1 MQTFGIYSLGCK
13 VNSYES
19 NAIARMFEIENYQQV
34 DFKDKA
40 DIYIINTCT
49 VTNTGD
55 AKSRKVI
62 RQAIKR
68 NPDALVCVIGCY
80 AQIAPKEIEAIEG
93 VDIILGNQHKDRL
106 LEYVKEYKVPITD
119 VSNIF
124 DVNDFEDFSN
134 ESVSQNQRAYLK
146 IQEGC
151 NKFCSYCIIPYAR
164 GNMRSRLKESV
175 INEAKLLVKRG
186 YNEIVLTGIH
196 TGGYG
201 YDLDDYNFDDLLEDI
216 LNEVSDLKRLR
227 ISSIEF
233 NQISER
239 TIKLIKDNDRLVN
252 HLHIPLQA
260 GSDEI
265 LTLMKREYTLDEY
278 LNKINYIKQEIKD
291 IALTTDLIVG
301 FPNES
306 DEMFK
311 KTLSFIEE
319 CGFMDIHVFPYS
331 KRNNTPA
338 ALMDN
343 QISED
348 VKKDRVNKVI
358 KLANKLNRRYV
369 KLFINEILK
378 VIVEAYD
385 EDEQLYYGHSDN
397 YIKVYFKEEA
407 KIGSEIKV
415 KLLENIVLTKGEIV
429 SE

>member
-1 MQTFGIYSLGCK
+1 METFGIYSLGCK

-19 NAIARMFEIENYQQV
+19 NAIARLFEIENFQQV

-55 AKSRKVI
+55 AKSRKII

-68 NPDALVCVIGCY
+68 NPDALVCVVGCY
-80 AQIAPKEIEAIEG
+80 AQVAPEEIEAIEG

-106 LEYVKEYKVPITD
+106 LEYVLNFDSPVKE

-124 DVNDFEDFSN
+124 AVDDYEDFKN
-134 ESVSQNQRAYLK
+134 ESLTEHQRAYLK

-164 GNMRSRLKESV
+164 GKMRSRLKES
-175 INEAKLLVKRG
+175 IIKEAKLLVSRG

-201 YDLDDYNFDDLLEDI
+201 YDLEDYNFDDLLEDI
-216 LNEVSDLKRLR
+216 LKEVPDLKRLR

-239 TIKLIKDNDRLVN
+239 MIALIKNNERLVN

-265 LTLMKREYTLDEY
+265 LSLMKRAYTSQEY
-278 LNKINYIKQEIKD
+278 LAKLNHLKQEIPD
-291 IALTTDLIVG
+291 ITITTDLIVG
-301 FPNES
+301 FPQE
-306 DEMFK
+306 DAKMFE
-311 KTLSFIEE
+311 KTLAFIEE
-319 CGFMDIHVFPYS
+319 CAFMDIHVFPYS
-331 KRNNTPA
+331 KRSNTPA
-338 ALMDN
+338 AKMSG

-348 VKKDRVNKVI
+348 VKKERVNQVI
-358 KLANKLNRRYV
+358 KLARILNRRYINR
-369 KLFINEILK
+369 FINQELK
-378 VIVEAYD
+378 VIVESYD
-385 EDEQLYYGHSDN
+385 EDEQMFYGHSDN
-397 YIKVYFKEEA
+397 YIKIYFEQEVVK
-407 KIGSEIKV
+407 GSEVRV
-415 KLLENIVLTKGEIV
+415 KLIENKFIPKGVVLND
-429 SE
+429 